1 MKSTLFMFILF
12 FGSITFAETTR
23 TSSTM
28 PNENFVLPETTILN
42 MAALYTELN
51 TLESYSCLASDDVEA
66 KCMYV
71 SKVDELKCEFT
82 IYVEILADRNEFT
95 FDELSFSCK

>member
-1 MKSTLFMFILF
+1 MFVLFLS
-12 FGSITFAETTR
+12 SIAFAETTR
-23 TSSTM
+23 TSSAT
-28 PNENFVLPETTILN
+28 PNENFVLAESTILN
-42 MAALYTELN
+42 MAALYTDLN

-71 SKVDELKCEFT
+71 SQVDEQKCEFT